1 MASSL
6 LVMSTMSRASVV
18 VSSFFSISIIL
29 LVSLALLGDFKTET
43 NLEDDIEKSHDD
55 HDEG

>member
-1 MASSL
+1 MQNVQVIFL
-6 LVMSTMSRASVV
+6 QV
-18 VSSFFSISIIL
+18 IITYF
-29 LVSLALLGDFKTET
+29 LVSLALLGDFKTEA